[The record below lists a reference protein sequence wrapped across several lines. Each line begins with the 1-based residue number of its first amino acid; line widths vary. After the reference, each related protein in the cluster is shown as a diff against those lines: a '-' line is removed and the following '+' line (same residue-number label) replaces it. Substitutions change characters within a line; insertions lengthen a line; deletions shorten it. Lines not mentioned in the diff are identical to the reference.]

1 MPAAK
6 ARRVAERKT
15 ERNRPIRSLA
25 RNKVAAARD
34 AIDQD
39 SASEEAQ
46 AAVAA
51 AKSALAIAASKG
63 VEQRGTPYLPPRP
76 AFEPGTRRPGLLT
89 RGAQNI
95 DAAGSR
101 TRTRLRS
108 G

>member
-39 SASEEAQ
+39 PVSEEAQ

-63 VEQRGTPYLPPRP
+63 VVHKNN
-76 AFEPGTRRPGLLT
+76 AARR
-89 RGAQNI
+89 I
-95 DAAGSR
+95 SR
-101 TRTRLRS
+101 LARHLNRARADQAS
-108 G
+108 

>member
-39 SASEEAQ
+39 PVSEEAQ
-46 AAVAA
+46 DAVAA

-63 VEQRGTPYLPPRP
+63 VVHKNN
-76 AFEPGTRRPGLLT
+76 AARR
-89 RGAQNI
+89 I
-95 DAAGSR
+95 SR
-101 TRTRLRS
+101 LARHLNRARADQAS
-108 G
+108 

>member
-25 RNKVAAARD
+25 RNRVAAARD
-34 AIDQD
+34 AIDQNPV
-39 SASEEAQ
+39 SEEAQ

-63 VEQRGTPYLPPRP
+63 VVHKNN
-76 AFEPGTRRPGLLT
+76 AARR
-89 RGAQNI
+89 I
-95 DAAGSR
+95 SR
-101 TRTRLRS
+101 LARHLNRARADQAS
-108 G
+108 

>member
-15 ERNRPIRSLA
+15 ERNRPVRSLA
-25 RNKVAAARD
+25 RNRVAAARD

-63 VEQRGTPYLPPRP
+63 VLHKNN
-76 AFEPGTRRPGLLT
+76 AARR
-89 RGAQNI
+89 I
-95 DAAGSR
+95 SR
-101 TRTRLRS
+101 LARHLNRARADLDS
-108 G
+108 

>member
-25 RNKVAAARD
+25 RNRVAAARD

-63 VEQRGTPYLPPRP
+63 VLHKNNAARRISRLARHLNP
-76 AFEPGTRRPGLLT
+76 AR
-89 RGAQNI
+89 ADQ
-95 DAAGSR
+95 DS
-101 TRTRLRS
+101 
-108 G
+108 

>member
-25 RNKVAAARD
+25 RHRVAAARE

-39 SASEEAQ
+39 PASEEAQ
-46 AAVAA
+46 AAVTA

-63 VEQRGTPYLPPRP
+63 VVHKNN
-76 AFEPGTRRPGLLT
+76 AARR
-89 RGAQNI
+89 I
-95 DAAGSR
+95 SR
-101 TRTRLRS
+101 LARHLNRARADQDS
-108 G
+108 

>member
-34 AIDQD
+34 AIDQNPV
-39 SASEEAQ
+39 SEEAQ

-63 VEQRGTPYLPPRP
+63 VVHKNN
-76 AFEPGTRRPGLLT
+76 AARR
-89 RGAQNI
+89 I
-95 DAAGSR
+95 SR
-101 TRTRLRS
+101 LARHLNRARADQAS
-108 G
+108 